1 MKKIIMALLVM
12 LMLTACAPRS
22 TPAPT
27 STITPEPTVTNTPEP
42 TATNTPEPTPTDIP
56 TLDDVYSDLIAKYN
70 ELFPKLT
77 ISQGEQDKIKPLDFY
92 FFEEGNAQSLVANV
106 GVVASEQNTMNP
118 VAYPIA
124 IISFIIEEN
133 VVSYPRDL
141 DTLVINEV
149 DDFSGTKYKV
159 HTAIWSDFMD
169 FSVGKITLEQLF
181 ARMEHEEVR

>member
-1 MKKIIMALLVM
+1 MKKIMLALTIVL
-12 LMLTACAPRS
+12 LLNACAPKP

-27 STITPEPTVTNTPEP
+27 PTITPEPTGTNTPEP
-42 TATNTPEPTPTDIP
+42 SPTDIP
-56 TLDDVYSDLIAKYN
+56 TLDEVYSDFIAKYN

-77 ISQGEQDKIKPLDFY
+77 ISQGDQDKIESLDFY
-92 FFEEGNAQSLVANV
+92 FFEEGNAKSLVANV
-106 GVVASEQNTMNP
+106 GVVASEQNSING

-124 IISFIIEEN
+124 IISYIIEEN
-133 VVSYPRDL
+133 IVSYPRDL

-149 DDFSGTKYKV
+149 DDYSGTKYKV
-159 HTAIWSDFMD
+159 HTAIWSDFLE